1 MAIRAV
7 TGPLVETLSH
17 RAFSMLW
24 FGQLTS
30 QFAANITLFLLGLL
44 VYKNTGS
51 NTAVSGLFLTYGIPS
66 VLFGMV
72 AGTVVDYV
80 DKRFII
86 LVTSI
91 VRAFL
96 VLGLLLVSENI
107 ILVYLLLFL
116 NAVVTQFFVP
126 AEATLIPKIV
136 PAHLLLTANSMFSF
150 AYYSSM
156 AIGFILAG
164 PLLRVCGETN
174 SFIILMI
181 LYLITAATTRVLPKT
196 ADDRKIFAKLQK
208 NDLLVTAKKVIFRM
222 KEGMTYVMGNH
233 LLFDCVILLTGTQII
248 FALLGTLGP
257 GFADTVLGID
267 VTDASFYVIG
277 PVVVGILLGSFWV
290 GSKGEQFSK
299 QKLISI
305 GVIGAGVSLLAVS
318 CTVFLYHAN
327 ILPQWLSQSN
337 LLLIELFLFFLLGVS
352 NSLLDVPA
360 NSILQKNAE
369 GELRGRVY
377 GVLTAFVGGVGV
389 LPVLIGGILADAVG
403 VGNVVLGLGIIIL
416 IYGIYRTK
424 QPKIHYL

>member
-1 MAIRAV
+1 
-7 TGPLVETLSH
+7 
-17 RAFSMLW
+17 
-24 FGQLTS
+24 
-30 QFAANITLFLLGLL
+30 
-44 VYKNTGS
+44 
-51 NTAVSGLFLTYGIPS
+51 